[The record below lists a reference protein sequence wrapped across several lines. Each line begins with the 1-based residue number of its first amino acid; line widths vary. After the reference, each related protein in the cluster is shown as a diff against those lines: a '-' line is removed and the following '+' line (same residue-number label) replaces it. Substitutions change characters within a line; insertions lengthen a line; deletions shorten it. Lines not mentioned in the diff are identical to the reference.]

1 MHLQT
6 KEEEEEEVEEDIRA
20 YHLPCSRSGP

>member
-6 KEEEEEEVEEDIRA
+6 KEEEEEEEEEDIRA